1 MKSSIDTVIVEQLA
15 QAQISDPAYHAMLK
29 ALVAKVAW
37 VQAAQVVTLISVL
50 AVPVGKAWV
59 QEDKVAWA
67 VQAGRA
73 AWAVPVA
80 ILTSD
85 LAVPVVQAA
94 CRLDK
99 VAILTY
105 ARAVRVVCHRVD
117 HQEEIRT
124 CVQVV
129 QAVQV
134 ATPETCS
141 EIHSNKRNETTS
153 DKERQ
158 EATINVSLFI
168 LSEIR

>member
-1 MKSSIDTVIVEQLA
+1 MVLEALEAWAA
-15 QAQISDPAYHAMLK
+15 QEDRVWV
-29 ALVAKVAW
+29 ALVAW

-73 AWAVPVA
+73 VPA
-80 ILTSD
+80 ATLTSV

-94 CRLDK
+94 CRTDK
-99 VAILTY
+99 VAIQTY

-117 HQEEIRT
+117 HQEEILT

-141 EIHSNKRNETTS
+141 EIHSNKRNEAKS

>member
-1 MKSSIDTVIVEQLA
+1 MVLEALEAWAA
-15 QAQISDPAYHAMLK
+15 QEDRVWE
-29 ALVAKVAW
+29 ALVVKMAW

-73 AWAVPVA
+73 AWAVPA
-80 ILTSD
+80 ATLTSV

-94 CRLDK
+94 CLTDK
-99 VAILTY
+99 VAIQTY

-117 HQEEIRT
+117 HQEEILT

-141 EIHSNKRNETTS
+141 EIHSNKRNEAKS

-158 EATINVSLFI
+158 KATINVSLFI